1 MTKSAYCVAL
11 TAYKNAPVNWGV
23 GKFLE
28 RGKYQKGG
36 GLILKGG
43 GVPNPL
49 HAMGCQQ
56 AEWIWEETGG
66 SSKKAAAE

>member
-36 GLILKGG
+36 IDFERGG
-43 GVPNPL
+43 TKPVACYVSSGQVFL
-49 HAMGCQQ
+49 
-56 AEWIWEETGG
+56 AECNV
-66 SSKKAAAE
+66 